1 MMLGVTVQSSKKSH
15 VHKAL
20 VQDKLKTLACKYASC
35 LVVEIGNVGSNHMQV
50 IRRAIRGQDAVILC
64 GKNTQL
70 LRAAKEVSD
79 IPGIAALM
87 PFIRGNVALI
97 WTNGDLSSLAKDV
110 QGMGVNASVKAGVV
124 APTSVD
130 LPAMKT
136 DLDPART
143 AFFGAMGIATKIT
156 QGKIEILSP
165 VCLVKAGERVSVSAA
180 ALLAALDIRP
190 FVYGMRV
197 IVGIQ
202 NGALVPAAILGASD
216 KNVFEALFA
225 AVRNV
230 ASTSLTIGVTTSAS
244 AAFTTIQSTTTAPPS
259 NNTLREKK
267 GGNEDD
273 GNVSDDDG
281 FGFSLFDETS
291 TAGNARAPAVAATAQ
306 ATATN
311 DDDDGDNNAF
321 AFTLFD

>member
-1 MMLGVTVQSSKKSH
+1 MMLGVTVPCKKSH
-15 VHKAL
+15 IHKTL
-20 VQDKLKTLACKYASC
+20 VQNKLKMLASKFSSC
-35 LVVEIGNVGSNHMQV
+35 LVVEIGNVGSNHMQA

-70 LRAAKEVSD
+70 LRAAKEVAD

-110 QGMGVNASVKAGVV
+110 QAMGVNASVKAGIV
-124 APTSVD
+124 APTSVE

-136 DLDPART
+136 ELDPART
-143 AFFGAMGIATKIT
+143 SFFGAMGIATKIT

-165 VCLVKAGERVSVSAA
+165 VCLVNAGERVSVSAA

-197 IVGIQ
+197 IIGIQ

-216 KNVFEALFA
+216 KNVLDALFA

-230 ASTSLTIGVTTSAS
+230 ASTSLSIGVTTSAS
-244 AAFTTIQSTTTAPPS
+244 VAFTAIPSTTPPSTTT
-259 NNTLREKK
+259 NTRRT
-267 GGNEDD
+267 GDD
-273 GNVSDDDG
+273 ECDDNVSDDG
-281 FGFSLFDETS
+281 FGFSLFDES
-291 TAGNARAPAVAATAQ
+291 TAGNARGPSTATAAAVV
-306 ATATN
+306 ATA
-311 DDDDGDNNAF
+311 DDEGEPF
-321 AFTLFD
+321 AFNLFD